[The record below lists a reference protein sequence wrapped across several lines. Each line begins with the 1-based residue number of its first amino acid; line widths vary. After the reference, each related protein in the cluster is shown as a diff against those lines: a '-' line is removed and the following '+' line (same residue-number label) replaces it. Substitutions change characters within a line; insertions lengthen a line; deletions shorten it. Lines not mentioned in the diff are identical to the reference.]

1 MTLHGVQTSSIL
13 EDVEETSA
21 GQPSSEFPTICAT
34 DDLQRPSAN
43 QKSQSSIG
51 TSRPNQVSR
60 RVRKRAEPVKCACF
74 QCKKRKTKCSGR
86 RPVCH
91 FCEDRNLECS
101 WDSADGLTRAA
112 DLKRQL
118 NEAIDYSEHLGIL
131 VDAMRSSSIQ
141 ISTMLLAKLRLGES
155 LQDLIVSIQSMSA
168 HVEDDLAIRNDQAG
182 CEGQQWKGDYSIAQY
197 SSR

>member
-13 EDVEETSA
+13 EDLEETST
-21 GQPSSEFPTICAT
+21 GQLSSEFLSMCAT
-34 DDLQRPSAN
+34 DDLQRPIAT
-43 QKSQSSIG
+43 QQSQSSIG
-51 TSRPNQVSR
+51 TSRPSQVSH

-101 WDSADGLTRAA
+101 WDSADGMTRAA
-112 DLKRQL
+112 DLL
-118 NEAIDYSEHLGIL
+118 DEVTDCSEHLGIL
-131 VDAMRSSSIQ
+131 VDAMRSSSDQ

-155 LQDLIVSIQSMSA
+155 LQDLIVWIQSMPF
-168 HVEDDLAIRNDQAG
+168 HIEDNLAMRNDQAG
-182 CEGQQWKGDYSIAQY
+182 HKG
-197 SSR
+197 